1 MRMDMTPCPGC
12 MPWGSQILA
21 STTLEANRQLTGA
34 REQLSVASSTKDN
47 GSHEFM
53 DQESMKD
60 K

>member
-1 MRMDMTPCPGC
+1 MTPCPGC
-12 MPWGSQILA
+12 MPWGRQILA
-21 STTLEANRQLTGA
+21 STTLEANRQLGCA
-34 REQLSVASSTKDN
+34 REQLPIASSTKYN